1 MMHHDK
7 QSYYVR
13 VYSTKKGRATDE
25 ERYLKNV
32 LKLAGVLMKY
42 FKASTVPG
50 YNYNPI

>member
-25 ERYLKNV
+25 ERYSKNV
-32 LKLAGVLMKY
+32 LKLAGVKLTIDEILQGEY
-42 FKASTVPG
+42 CTGVQL
-50 YNYNPI
+50 